1 MVLSKEGGLISDE
14 GGNITTEWKWNPNLQ
29 GAGTPPQELVTITLN
44 SCLSFVFTD
53 RFNIACKFV
62 CEGAAREFD
71 LSLKLRRMDTYLDH
85 ATRSKTGSQ
94 RG

>member
-14 GGNITTEWKWNPNLQ
+14 RGNITTEWKWNPNLQ
-29 GAGTPPQELVTITLN
+29 GAGTPPQEPVTITLN

-85 ATRSKTGSQ
+85 TTRS
-94 RG
+94 